1 MYTHPYI
8 HAHNSILKS
17 ASERLNR
24 QILKI
29 DEITLD
35 TSLSMSIAMPEY
47 NKGDT
52 ILGDT
57 EINRVTKKLLV
68 TRPNQPRHLYTSYN
82 RRSSNCITYIGELK
96 TRVKNTRN

>member
-1 MYTHPYI
+1 
-8 HAHNSILKS
+8 
-17 ASERLNR
+17 
-24 QILKI
+24 
-29 DEITLD
+29 
-35 TSLSMSIAMPEY
+35 MPEY

-68 TRPNQPRHLYTSYN
+68 TRPNQPHHLYTSYC
-82 RRSSNCITYIGELK
+82 RRSSNRVTYIGELK

>member
-29 DEITLD
+29 DDITMD

-57 EINRVTKKLLV
+57 EINRVTK
-68 TRPNQPRHLYTSYN
+68 SF
-82 RRSSNCITYIGELK
+82 
-96 TRVKNTRN
+96 